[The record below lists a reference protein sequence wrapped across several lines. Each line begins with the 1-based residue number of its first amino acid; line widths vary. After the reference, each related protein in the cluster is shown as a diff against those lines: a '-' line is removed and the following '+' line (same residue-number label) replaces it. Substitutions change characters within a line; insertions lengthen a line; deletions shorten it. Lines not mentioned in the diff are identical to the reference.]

1 MYNSRDISGSIYFLS
16 EKRYL
21 HYFIPITMML
31 LAFAI
36 WLLLMDK
43 FRLDDSFITYRYAR
57 NAARGWGLVYN
68 QDDAILSTTAPL
80 YAILLAAL
88 SRIIPDFHTLG
99 GLIGTI
105 CIGLG
110 GILICALLVP
120 RRIGIWAGVLYILST
135 PLWLSLGME
144 TPLWIMLVLAAVWL
158 ASKLQWALAGLLI
171 GFAIFVRPD
180 AALPG
185 GLLGLAALAQT
196 INQMNTRVGWRKN
209 LVSYV
214 AASAIPVLI
223 FAIWSML
230 TYGSP
235 LPVTLGAKSAQAVL
249 GITGLG
255 AFVGTFD
262 GLASIVRDLLA
273 QSPLYILVGLLML
286 AGLSRRLSWP
296 IALIVMWGFLHLLTY
311 AVLRIAPYRWY
322 YVPLLPGV
330 ILLAA
335 FGLEKLENWLRYFV
349 GATRRVAP
357 TIVAG
362 FAALVALIAPLMSF
376 TQINNYFESGGTSRV
391 MLPIVDWDVYRQVG
405 EWLNQN
411 TPEDATVGV
420 AEVGQVGFYADRW
433 MTDYLGLL
441 QPEVAGTLK
450 RGDLYSWLAEY
461 APDYLVFQRFRGVA
475 LVLYNY
481 VIENDPW
488 FTMAYVPV
496 AEFDDPR
503 YSSGPA
509 TIFQRV
515 ISKREMIP
523 QPAQTDYGGLRLVG
537 LAVEAEDESRA
548 FRVRV
553 DWSVVGELPE
563 KLHLAVKILNLEVIP
578 SFDADYHTTNW
589 QGAFSTWHTLV
600 LPESASPG
608 TYPLHVAVGPTGG
621 PYNGQNVG
629 YFEVR

>member
-1 MYNSRDISGSIYFLS
+1 MKN
-16 EKRYL
+16 RYL
-21 HYFIPITMML
+21 HYFIPIALML

-36 WLLLMDK
+36 WLLLLK
-43 FRLDDSFITYRYAR
+43 QFRLDDSFITYRYAR

-80 YAILLAAL
+80 YAILLAIF
-88 SRIIPDFHTLG
+88 SFIISDFHTLG
-99 GLIGTI
+99 GLIGTV

-110 GILICALLVP
+110 GIFIFLLLP
-120 RRIGIWAGVLYILST
+120 RQMPQWMRAWGGVLYIFST

-144 TPLWIMLVLAAVWL
+144 TPLWVMLVLAAVWL
-158 ASKLQWALAGLLI
+158 ASESRWAFAGLLI
-171 GFAIFVRPD
+171 GLAIFVRPD

-185 GLLGLAALAQT
+185 GLLGLVSLTQT
-196 INQMNTRVGWRKN
+196 INQRNTRQRWWHK
-209 LVSYV
+209 LAAYV
-214 AASAIPVLI
+214 LAAAVPVLI
-223 FAIWSML
+223 FAIWGML

-255 AFVGTFD
+255 PFVGTFD
-262 GLASIVRDLLA
+262 GLGLIVQDLLA
-273 QSPLYILVGLLML
+273 QSPLYILIGLLLL
-286 AGLSRRLSWP
+286 AGLSRRLPWS
-296 IALIVMWGFLHLLTY
+296 IVLIVIWGALHLLTY

-322 YVPLLPGV
+322 YAPLLPGA

-335 FGLEKLENWLRYFV
+335 FGLEKISRFLGKMGLMTGGNSCGTRQTPTMATGLAAFILLVAPLISFANINDYFV
-349 GATRRVAP
+349 
-357 TIVAG
+357 
-362 FAALVALIAPLMSF
+362 
-376 TQINNYFESGGTSRV
+376 SGGPSRV
-391 MLPIVDWDVYRQVG
+391 MLPIVDWNAYREVG

-411 TPEDATVGV
+411 TPENATVGV

-441 QPEVAGTLK
+441 QPDVAAMLK

-461 APDYLVFQRFRGVA
+461 APDYLVFQRFRGAA

-488 FTMAYVPV
+488 FTTAYEPV

-503 YSSGPA
+503 YSSGPV

-515 ISKREMIP
+515 ISTRDMIS
-523 QPAQTDYGGLRLVG
+523 QTAQMDYGGIRLIG
-537 LAVEAEDESRA
+537 LAVEEMGDSRTI
-548 FRVRV
+548 RIRI
-553 DWSVVGELPE
+553 DWDVVGDLPE
-563 KLHLAVKILNLEVIP
+563 NLHLAVKILDLPIIP
-578 SFDADYHTTNW
+578 SFDADYSTTNW

-600 LPESASPG
+600 LPEDAAPG
-608 TYPLHVAVGPTGG
+608 HYPLHVAVGPTGG

-629 YFEVR
+629 TFEVK